1 MRKSALPVLSG
12 VFDCTPIRPRVVSVR
27 ALARTR
33 RVGSPAGRIN
43 QREGSSAWVCA
54 VPASSRRMR
63 TSPGRLCLPQP
74 PGRTAGKTSHR
85 FRKRTPP
92 PRVGVA
98 CGQARQTQSRESI
111 FGDNVGDSAPS
122 RSKPGTPVPVC
133 QVGLATKRGR
143 PVEVRERVEMNA
155 TGPRGAGRR
164 KAGLRQPPIRPP
176 RAPELVGNGEG
187 RLLRSRSRLHPSF
200 RGRSYL
206 VDPASS
212 HMLVSKIKPCTSKY
226 KLVPSETADGSL
238 NQLWFIGSS
247 LPTWI
252 TVVILELIHAS
263 KRRPCGR
270 RAFIRNKTNPG
281 SPRLRW

>member
-164 KAGLRQPPIRPP
+164 KAGLRQPPSGHP
-176 RAPELVGNGEG
+176 APLN
-187 RLLRSRSRLHPSF
+187 L
-200 RGRSYL
+200 
-206 VDPASS
+206 
-212 HMLVSKIKPCTSKY
+212 
-226 KLVPSETADGSL
+226 SETERGGSCGAAPGCTPRSEAAATWL
-238 NQLWFIGSS
+238 I
-247 LPTWI
+247 LP
-252 TVVILELIHAS
+252 VVICLSQRLSHARLS
-263 KRRPCGR
+263 TSSS
-270 RAFIRNKTNPG
+270 RAK
-281 SPRLRW
+281 LRMAH